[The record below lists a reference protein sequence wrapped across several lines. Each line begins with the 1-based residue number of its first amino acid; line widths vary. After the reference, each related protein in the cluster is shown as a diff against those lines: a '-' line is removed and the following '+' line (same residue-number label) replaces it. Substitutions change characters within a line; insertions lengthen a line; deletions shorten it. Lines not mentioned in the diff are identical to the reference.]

1 MSQLKRIICVLA
13 MWCPHCEPITIKIIE
28 KMKKE
33 LKVEIR
39 ILDIE
44 KSEEEKEA
52 DEIVKNYGEWDPDY
66 VIPQVFFEY
75 DDKIKHIWAGSSEPT
90 NRSNKN
96 MCALPSATKLAWE
109 NFLKNDFYKSHLE
122 KAKNNP

>member
-1 MSQLKRIICVLA
+1 M
-13 MWCPHCEPITIKIIE
+13 ITYLQ
-28 KMKKE
+28 E

-122 KAKNNP
+122 KSKE